1 MLTHTYATKAS
12 LRLLHAVAKHHGQG
26 LFVAI
31 AEANSER
38 NLKSKFLTTQAL
50 RCSFRVHTV
59 NENGQSTQD
68 QQN

>member
-12 LRLLHAVAKHHGQG
+12 LRLLHAVAKRHGQG

-38 NLKSKFLTTQAL
+38 NLKSKFLTTQVL
-50 RCSFRVHTV
+50 RCSF
-59 NENGQSTQD
+59 
-68 QQN
+68 